1 MVLYKILLTISLI
14 TVVYSLPFDDS
25 KEKNS
30 TEERGFSVN
39 DIFKQINVILE
50 QNIQSAIGDSS
61 VEIGDNF
68 TSGNKNGGVQ
78 ITVEKFEYGVDKFP
92 VTFQPDHD
100 DDSLEDDDVVPLE
113 DTTTISPQ
121 DIEALTDK
129 SLPANSQSPITVSKE
144 KKLLSDVAEEPILI
158 TV

>member
-1 MVLYKILLTISLI
+1 MI

-113 DTTTISPQ
+113 AYSTDTTTISPQ

-129 SLPANSQSPITVSKE
+129 PVSTTSQSPITVSKE
-144 KKLLSDVAEEPILI
+144 KKLLSDVAEEPILT